1 MRLRFS
7 QSRSLGIPRF
17 LVLGIPN
24 SKGGPLLSTIP
35 PIFFCFLSYFWRDH
49 FIMVS
54 WEELSQRASTWTPA
68 SLGPMISPV
77 LQESEAVCDSVQ
89 TSGQTDTCDQLANY

>member
-1 MRLRFS
+1 MKKRLPGS
-7 QSRSLGIPRF
+7 LLQKSRQI
-17 LVLGIPN
+17 
-24 SKGGPLLSTIP
+24 
-35 PIFFCFLSYFWRDH
+35 FCFFPYFWRDH

-54 WEELSQRASTWTPA
+54 WEELSQRASTCTPA

-89 TSGQTDTCDQLANY
+89 KSGQTDTCDQLANY